1 MNDMTNSTKLSKQVP
16 TSEEFSTMF
25 GQTAWLMS
33 LSKEHGQRSVA
44 ELAEIIAAPLM
55 FKQLRVFTKGKQPL
69 AAITWAYVTPD
80 LAEKIR
86 LGHHKMSL
94 EDWRCGTEKVVVDC
108 ISPLADPQI
117 FLKLFKA

>member
-1 MNDMTNSTKLSKQVP
+1 MNDMTNSTKLSRQVP

-86 LGHHKMSL
+86 LGQHKMSL

-108 ISPLADPQI
+108 ISPLADPQF
-117 FLKLFKA
+117 FLNLFEA